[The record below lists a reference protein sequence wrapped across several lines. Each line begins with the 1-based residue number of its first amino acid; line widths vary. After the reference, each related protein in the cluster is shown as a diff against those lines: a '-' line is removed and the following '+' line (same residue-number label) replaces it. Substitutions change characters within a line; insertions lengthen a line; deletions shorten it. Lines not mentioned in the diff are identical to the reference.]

1 MDPRRKVTSGSRALI
16 FTTEK
21 NSSPIV
27 IGPSSEPKLFKKGTK
42 IEKSDFSAKKMV
54 PGVLAASPDCFSSDG
69 DQCLFIYQDRKD
81 PEVDFSIGA
90 GSGRNGIGF
99 FRDSEIIDSR

>member
-42 IEKSDFSAKKMV
+42 IEKSDFSAKKWFPAFWQRALIVFRLM
-54 PGVLAASPDCFSSDG
+54 GINAFS
-69 DQCLFIYQDRKD
+69 FIKTEKTQKSISQLEL
-81 PEVDFSIGA
+81 EVEEMES
-90 GSGRNGIGF
+90 GF